1 MLRHTATCTVLLLLL
16 VVPATGSAAE
26 TINGHK
32 VALDDTGKLL
42 AWAQPQDQAY
52 DRVMRLAWDFLL
64 NTVGVEENGL
74 KTYYAYCCMDTKAG
88 KGTAWPHNSAGLYA
102 MLADSAAAYYAYS
115 GDYRVV
121 SMTRDLLDYQLAHGT
136 TPANWLWGGV
146 PYASSDHGAKEYRG
160 AFEFQYDQTL
170 LGRGDGYGV
179 VEPDKVAEL
188 GLGYLKFYKL
198 TGSPVYRDAALAC
211 ANALAR
217 NIRTGSA
224 EKSPWPFRVYAET
237 GFVREEYTANIV
249 PAVRLFDE
257 VIRLGVGNVDLCRKA
272 REQAWSWILEY
283 PMKNGVWSNYFED
296 VPIMPDLKNLNQYSP
311 METARYLLDQPEKY
325 PDWQAQVSKLIGL
338 VEETFAVDYSKA
350 GPNNEGNQWGA
361 NVISEQ
367 IHYMPKM
374 GSHTSRY
381 ASILARWAELTG
393 DRTAKDKAFRSFN
406 WATYMCGETGIVNDQ
421 PSLHHAGI
429 WFSDGYGDY
438 IRHFM
443 AGIGSIPEWAPAGQ
457 NHILRSSSIVTHVSY
472 GTSRVAYETFE
483 KNAVE
488 VIRLSFEPARVTAS
502 GEKLEKLSD
511 LNAPGWTFDAK
522 TGVLRIR
529 HEKAKHMEILAR

>member
-1 MLRHTATCTVLLLLL
+1 MSRHTVACAVLLLLISSPIL
-16 VVPATGSAAE
+16 CSGAE
-26 TINGHK
+26 VINGHK
-32 VALDDTGKLL
+32 VILDDTGKLL
-42 AWAQPQDQAY
+42 AWERPQGQAY

-64 NTVGVEENGL
+64 DTVGVEENGL

-121 SMTRDLLDYQLAHGT
+121 SLTRDLLDYQLAHGT

-146 PYASSDHGAKEYRG
+146 PYASSDHGATEYRG
-160 AFEFQYDQTL
+160 AFEFQYDKTL
-170 LGRGDGYGV
+170 LGRGDGYGA

-198 TGSPVYRDAALAC
+198 TGSPLYREAALAC
-211 ANALAR
+211 VNALAR

-249 PAVRLFDE
+249 PAVRLLDE
-257 VIRLGVGNVDLCRKA
+257 MIRLGMGNVVLYRKA

-311 METARYLLDQPEKY
+311 METARYLMDQPEMY
-325 PDWQAQVSKLIGL
+325 PDWQAQVSKLIAF
-338 VEETFAVDYSKA
+338 VEKTFAVDYSKA

-393 DRTAKDKAFRSFN
+393 DNAAKDKAFRSFN

-443 AGIGSIPEWAPAGQ
+443 AGIGSVPEWAPAGQ
-457 NHILRSSSIVTHVSY
+457 DHILRSSSIVTHVSY
-472 GTSRVAYETFE
+472 ETSRIAYETFE
-483 KNAVE
+483 KNAAE
-488 VIRLSFEPARVTAS
+488 VIRLSFEPARVTAP
-502 GEKLEKLSD
+502 GEKLEKRSD
-511 LNAPGWTFDAK
+511 LSVPGWTFDAK
-522 TGVLRIR
+522 AGVLRIR
-529 HEKAKHMEILAR
+529 HEKSKNIEILAR